1 MRTELTLQEVLDISA
16 DVAKQ
21 GTYIERKMVKD
32 ILVYQALSGKKIKNK
47 TITVE
52 IYEKYK
58 AEIDKMYE
66 TCTNDTM
73 IDAQVNSIF
82 EKEKIDIYREVKEMV
97 SSSLKNIDDGIDK
110 YVKNSSAQGTDLNS
124 ILDKMKGMT
133 TKVGK

>member
-66 TCTNDTM
+66 TCTNDTI
-73 IDAQVNSIF
+73 IDAQVNSIL
-82 EKEKIDIYREVKEMV
+82 EKKKIDIYEEVRDTIAKTLDNVNKSIDTYTKEA
-97 SSSLKNIDDGIDK
+97 KDK
-110 YVKNSSAQGTDLNS
+110 GVDLES
-124 ILDKMKGMT
+124 IIDKMKEV
-133 TKVGK
+133 K

>member
-73 IDAQVNSIF
+73 IDAQVNSIL
-82 EKEKIDIYREVKEMV
+82 EKKKIDIYEEVRDTIAKTLDNVNKSIDTYTKEA
-97 SSSLKNIDDGIDK
+97 KDK
-110 YVKNSSAQGTDLNS
+110 GVDLES
-124 ILDKMKGMT
+124 IIDKMKEV
-133 TKVGK
+133 K

>member
-66 TCTNDTM
+66 TCENDTM
-73 IDAQVNSIF
+73 IDAQVNSIL
-82 EKEKIDIYREVKEMV
+82 EKKKIDIYEEVRDTIAKTLDNVNKSIDTYTKEA
-97 SSSLKNIDDGIDK
+97 KDK
-110 YVKNSSAQGTDLNS
+110 GVDLES
-124 ILDKMKGMT
+124 IIDKMKEV
-133 TKVGK
+133 K

>member
-32 ILVYQALSGKKIKNK
+32 ILVYQVLSGKKIKNK

-52 IYEKYK
+52 IYEK
-58 AEIDKMYE
+58 
-66 TCTNDTM
+66 
-73 IDAQVNSIF
+73 
-82 EKEKIDIYREVKEMV
+82 EKIDIYREVKEMI

-133 TKVGK
+133 TKVG